1 MDIFNKQKA
10 DSAIDGANQKP
21 TVRPDTDFIV
31 DAKGAF
37 IIDASGNKQLTK
49 KAKQKDA
56 DEKRRAKRKEAF
68 DNLLAMA
75 KSALESG
82 AFSEA
87 DSKIVKQSL
96 FDLRPMRSSEPTARV
111 TVQKMLSDLFGNKK
125 VVTGAEVY
133 AAFRAGTLS
142 TPDVRKLLT
151 LAIKTGKPED
161 RLWIEYDAKNDNYN
175 LVARGAAT
183 PLGWMGYTPADAAVA
198 AQ

>member
-1 MDIFNKQKA
+1 MDIFNKAKA
-10 DSAIDGANQKP
+10 DAAIDGANQRP
-21 TVRPDTDFIV
+21 ATRPDSDYLV

-37 IIDASGNKQLTK
+37 ILDGQGNKQLTK

-68 DNLLAMA
+68 DNLMAMA

-82 AFSEA
+82 AFNEA
-87 DSKIVKQSL
+87 DAKTVKQAL
-96 FDLRPMRSSEPTARV
+96 FDLRPLRSNEPTARI
-111 TVQKMLSDLFGNKK
+111 TVQKMLSDLFGDKK
-125 VVTGAEVY
+125 VVTGAEAY
-133 AAFRAGTLS
+133 AAFREGKLS

-183 PLGWMGYTPADAAVA
+183 PMGWMGYTPADAAVA
-198 AQ
+198 Q